1 MSEAEQIAGL
11 ERALVERANQLAE
24 EYRASARQQHDR
36 LVDEANKRLRD
47 DEERQLAAAK
57 ALGERAYQQRVQAA
71 ELELGAELDR
81 LRLELVT
88 RVLQRLPQRLAEL
101 AADDP
106 HYLPLLKSWLR
117 EGAEAI
123 ESNELVVQLG
133 ARDLAHLKKDWDKIA
148 REAAPGKRLTLG
160 TEPIACSGGVLIEST
175 ERNIRIDNS
184 FEGRQERMSEALQNA
199 IAEHLVPPSA
209 TGGE

>member
-1 MSEAEQIAGL
+1 MSEADQIAGL
-11 ERALVERANQLAE
+11 EKALVERANKLAE
-24 EYRASARQQHDR
+24 EYRASARQQRDR
-36 LVDEANKRLRD
+36 LVEEVNKRLRE
-47 DEERQLAAAK
+47 DEERQLIAAK
-57 ALGERAYQQRVQAA
+57 ALGERAYQQHVQAA
-71 ELELGAELDR
+71 ELELHAEIDR

-88 RVLQRLPQRLAEL
+88 RVLARLPQRLTEL
-101 AADDP
+101 AADER

-123 ESNELVVQLG
+123 ESAELVVQLG
-133 ARDLAHLKKDWDKIA
+133 ARDFARLKKDWDKIA
-148 REAAPGKRLTLG
+148 REAAPGKRLALAA
-160 TEPIACSGGVLIEST
+160 EPIACSGGVLIESS

-199 IAEHLVPPSA
+199 IAEQLVPASV

>member
-1 MSEAEQIAGL
+1 MSEADQIAGL
-11 ERALVERANQLAE
+11 EKALVERATKLAE

-36 LVDEANKRLRD
+36 LVEEANKRLRE

-57 ALGERAYQQRVQAA
+57 ALGERAYQQHVQAA
-71 ELELGAELDR
+71 ELELGADLDR

-88 RVLQRLPQRLAEL
+88 RVLARLPPRLAQL
-101 AADDP
+101 AADER

-123 ESNELVVQLG
+123 ESDELVVQL
-133 ARDLAHLKKDWDKIA
+133 AAHDLARLKKDWDKIA
-148 REAAPGKRLTLG
+148 REAAPGKRLALG
-160 TEPIACSGGVLIEST
+160 EPIACSGGVLIESS

-184 FEGRQERMSEALQNA
+184 FEGRQERLSEALQNA
-199 IAEHLVPPSA
+199 IAEQLVPASV

>member
-1 MSEAEQIAGL
+1 MSEADQIAGL
-11 ERALVERANQLAE
+11 ERALVERANKLAE

-36 LVDEANKRLRD
+36 LVEEANKRLRE
-47 DEERQLAAAK
+47 DEERQLAAAR

-88 RVLQRLPQRLAEL
+88 RVLARLPQRLAEL
-101 AADDP
+101 AADER

-117 EGAEAI
+117 EGAAAI
-123 ESNELVVQLG
+123 ESDELVAQLS
-133 ARDLAHLKKDWDKIA
+133 ARDLARLKKDWDKIA
-148 REAAPGKRLTLG
+148 KESAPGKRLALG
-160 TEPIACSGGVLIEST
+160 ASVACSGGVLIESKQ
-175 ERNIRIDNS
+175 RDIRIDNS

-199 IAEHLVPPSA
+199 IAEQLVPPSVM
-209 TGGE
+209 GGE